1 MPARPLQQ
9 AGLQGRDTV
18 AIPLRYARSPL
29 ETICSKPQ
37 LRPPGGIN
45 MDWESGPTPLCQ
57 RVILAASDELASR
70 GIDNFTIE
78 GVAARA
84 GVEAD
89 AIRQI
94 WGDRRVLLMD
104 APLRGAQ
111 QSVPI
116 PDTGSL
122 RTDLVAYA
130 HSLSAASASPSAR
143 AVLYSLIPP
152 SKDWDPTE
160 VRSDFWD
167 IRFDTI
173 ATILRRAAAR
183 GELRSGIDPLEA
195 MRLLSTALNY
205 DALFTDSPM
214 RPEYAEQVLDI
225 FIRGVSREVGPDKT
239 FPAAGLLPRIA
250 RVTRRAG
257 FIVDSWTWPKR
268 LTRFALAR
276 HRRRRTPAQVGSH
289 ARGARRAGPRGRR

>member
-1 MPARPLQQ
+1 
-9 AGLQGRDTV
+9 
-18 AIPLRYARSPL
+18 
-29 ETICSKPQ
+29 
-37 LRPPGGIN
+37 

-57 RVILAASDELASR
+57 RVIVAASDELASR

-84 GVEAD
+84 GVEAE

-94 WGDRRVLLMD
+94 WGDRRVLLID

-130 HSLSAASASPSAR
+130 HSLSAASANPSAR

-160 VRSDFWD
+160 VRADFWE
-167 IRFDTI
+167 IRFDKI

-183 GELRSGIDPLEA
+183 GELRSGVDPLEA

-205 DALFTDSPM
+205 DVLFTDSPM

-225 FIRGVSREVGPDKT
+225 FIRGVSREGGTDKA
-239 FPAAGLLPRIA
+239 FPAVGLLPQFA
-250 RVTRRAG
+250 RVTRRTR
-257 FIVDSWTWPKR
+257 FIVGSWTWPKR
-268 LTRFALAR
+268 LTRSALAR
-276 HRRRRTPAQVGSH
+276 RHKTPNASASGSSP
-289 ARGARRAGPRGRR
+289 ARR

>member
-1 MPARPLQQ
+1 
-9 AGLQGRDTV
+9 
-18 AIPLRYARSPL
+18 
-29 ETICSKPQ
+29 
-37 LRPPGGIN
+37 
-45 MDWESGPTPLCQ
+45 MDWESGSTPLRQ
-57 RVILAASDELASR
+57 RVIVAASDELAFR

-111 QSVPI
+111 QTVPI

-130 HSLSAASASPSAR
+130 QSLSAASASPNAR

-167 IRFDTI
+167 IRFEKI

-183 GELRSGIDPLEA
+183 GELRSGVDPLEA

-205 DALFTDSPM
+205 DVLFTDSPM

-225 FIRGVSREVGPDKT
+225 FIRGVSREDGADKG
-239 FPAAGLLPRIA
+239 FPAVGLLPRIA
-250 RVTRRAG
+250 RVTRRAR

-268 LTRFALAR
+268 LTRSALAR
-276 HRRRRTPAQVGSH
+276 RLTTPNTSASGS
-289 ARGARRAGPRGRR
+289 

>member
-1 MPARPLQQ
+1 
-9 AGLQGRDTV
+9 
-18 AIPLRYARSPL
+18 
-29 ETICSKPQ
+29 
-37 LRPPGGIN
+37 

-57 RVILAASDELASR
+57 RVIAAASDELAAR

-89 AIRQI
+89 AIRQV

-111 QSVPI
+111 QTIPI

-122 RTDLVAYA
+122 RGDLVAYA
-130 HSLSAASASPSAR
+130 DSLAAASANPSAR
-143 AVLYSLIPP
+143 AVLYSLIPS

-167 IRFDTI
+167 IRFEKI

-183 GELRSGIDPLEA
+183 GELRSGVDPLEA
-195 MRLLSTALNY
+195 MRMLSSALNY
-205 DALFTDSPM
+205 DALFTDSPV
-214 RPEYAEQVLDI
+214 RPQYAEQVLDI
-225 FIRGVSREVGPDKT
+225 FIAGVSREDGTDKT
-239 FPAAGLLPRIA
+239 FPAVGLLPRIG
-250 RVTRRAG
+250 RVTRQIR
-257 FIVDSWTWPKR
+257 FIVVSWTWPKR
-268 LTRFALAR
+268 LTRSALAR
-276 HRRRRTPAQVGSH
+276 QPKTPNASASGSIP
-289 ARGARRAGPRGRR
+289 ARR